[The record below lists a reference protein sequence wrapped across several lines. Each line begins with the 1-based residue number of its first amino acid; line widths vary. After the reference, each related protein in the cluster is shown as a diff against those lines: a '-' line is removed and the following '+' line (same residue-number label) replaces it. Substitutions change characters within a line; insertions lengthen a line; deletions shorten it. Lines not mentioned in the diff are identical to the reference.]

1 MAVTRAKYGL
11 FVYVPQKMYGRK
23 AVTSRFVQEMLV
35 DRSLIKTGNTIIHKR
50 YGRGVITYVDD
61 RKLCVHFDD
70 IHETKTLSLEYT
82 INNELIENA

>member
-1 MAVTRAKYGL
+1 MDCMCMFPENVWKKSGDL
-11 FVYVPQKMYGRK
+11 EIC
-23 AVTSRFVQEMLV
+23 QEMLV